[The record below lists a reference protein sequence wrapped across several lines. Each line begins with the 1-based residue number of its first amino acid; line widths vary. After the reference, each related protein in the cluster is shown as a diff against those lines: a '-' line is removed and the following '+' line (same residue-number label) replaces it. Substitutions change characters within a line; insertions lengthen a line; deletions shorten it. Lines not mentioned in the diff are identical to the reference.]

1 VTLPA
6 VDFMLVKGVR
16 GGPLYKVGPRCSNP
30 SCNRW
35 SEHAH
40 HIVRRSALGG
50 DFRWIMIDGR
60 VVGNLTGVCPP
71 CHDDLT
77 GRIGGHKAAIRYE
90 DGLFYWALPVALPGE
105 KVSRYNLVGPI
116 TPQPP
121 TPETIDDEQ
130 SVVSP
135 PESSCPFC
143 GQKRRHPPARK
154 RGWGRRR
161 KTWSVRVPADEVEDG
176 ADVLDTLIE
185 NLAPL
190 IPNADSS
197 AIGRYYVLV
206 PVLAY
211 ATMDAKRFLETMEGV
226 GA

>member
-1 VTLPA
+1 
-6 VDFMLVKGVR
+6 
-16 GGPLYKVGPRCSNP
+16 
-30 SCNRW
+30 
-35 SEHAH
+35 
-40 HIVRRSALGG
+40 
-50 DFRWIMIDGR
+50 MIDGR

>member
-1 VTLPA
+1 MTLP
-6 VDFMLVKGVR
+6 VLDFQLVKGVR
-16 GGPLYKVGPRCSNP
+16 HGPSYRVGPRCANP
-30 SCNRW
+30 NCNRW

-50 DFRWIMIDGR
+50 NYQSIEIDGR

-77 GRIGGHKAAIRYE
+77 GSVGGHKAAIRYHQ
-90 DGLFYWALPVALPGE
+90 DAFWWALPVAVNGE
-105 KVSRYNLVGPI
+105 KVSKYNLVGPI
-116 TPQPP
+116 EPQPP
-121 TPETIDDEQ
+121 TPETIYNAQ
-130 SVVSP
+130 SDVSP

-143 GQKRRHPPARK
+143 GQKRRHSPAPR

-161 KTWSVRVPADEVEDG
+161 KSWVVMVPADEQENG

-190 IPNADSS
+190 IPNAGSS
-197 AIGRYYVLV
+197 GVGRYYALV
-206 PVLAY
+206 PVLTY
-211 ATMDAKRFLETMEGV
+211 ATLDEKRFVETMEGV